1 MREFRAR
8 HSELVAAGV
17 TVAGVTLDT
26 LESCRTWVRRLR
38 LPYPLLSDEA
48 RAAGEACSVIERVG
62 LGPWKI
68 EFFRRTTL
76 LVDSTGI
83 VRRVWGDVKIRG
95 HGREVLAAA
104 RELGGRAAA
113 GSMGNPPS

>member
-1 MREFRAR
+1 VIEMREFRAR

-26 LESCRTWVRRLR
+26 LESCRTWAKRLR

-48 RAAGEACSVIERVG
+48 RAAGEACFVIERTA

-76 LVDSTGI
+76 LTDAAGI

-95 HGREVLAAA
+95 HGRDVLEAA
-104 RELGGRAAA
+104 RALGGVKD
-113 GSMGNPPS
+113 

>member
-1 MREFRAR
+1 MREFRA
-8 HSELVAAGV
+8 HHAELEAAGV

-26 LESCRTWVRRLR
+26 IASCRAWARRLR

-48 RAAGEACSVIERVG
+48 RAAGEACFVLERVG

-76 LVDSTGI
+76 LADSAGI
-83 VRRVWGDVKIRG
+83 VRRVWGEVKIRG
-95 HGREVLAAA
+95 HAREVLAAA
-104 RELGGRAAA
+104 REIGG
-113 GSMGNPPS
+113 PPAR

>member
-1 MREFRAR
+1 MREFRA
-8 HSELVAAGV
+8 HHAELAAAGI

-26 LESCRTWVRRLR
+26 IASCRTWARRLR

-48 RAAGEACSVIERVG
+48 RAAGEACFVIERAG

-76 LVDSTGI
+76 LADSAGI
-83 VRRVWGDVKIRG
+83 VRRVWGEVKIRG
-95 HGREVLAAA
+95 HALEVLTAA
-104 RELGGRAAA
+104 REIGGPAAR
-113 GSMGNPPS
+113 

>member
-26 LESCRTWVRRLR
+26 LESCRTWARRLR

-48 RAAGEACSVIERVG
+48 RAAGEACHVIERVG

-76 LVDSTGI
+76 LADANGI
-83 VRRVWGDVKIRG
+83 VRQVWGDVKIRG
-95 HGREVLAAA
+95 HGREVLASA
-104 RELGGRAAA
+104 RALGG
-113 GSMGNPPS
+113 PPGVSGA

>member
-26 LESCRTWVRRLR
+26 LESCRTWARRLR

-48 RAAGEACSVIERVG
+48 RAAGEACFVIERVG

-76 LVDSTGI
+76 LIDAGAV
-83 VRRVWGDVKIRG
+83 VRAVWGDVSIRG
-95 HGREVLAAA
+95 HAREVLAAA
-104 RELGGRAAA
+104 MALPGR
-113 GSMGNPPS
+113 

>member
-8 HSELVAAGV
+8 HPELVAAGV

-26 LESCRTWVRRLR
+26 LESCRTWARRLR

-48 RAAGEACSVIERVG
+48 RAAGEACFVIDRVG
-62 LGPWKI
+62 LGPWKL

-76 LVDSTGI
+76 LADVNGI

-95 HGREVLAAA
+95 HGREVLESA
-104 RELGGRAAA
+104 RALGG
-113 GSMGNPPS
+113 PPSVSGA

>member
-17 TVAGVTLDT
+17 TVSVVTLDT
-26 LESCRTWVRRLR
+26 LESCRTWARRLR

-48 RAAGEACSVIERVG
+48 RAAGEACFVIDRVG
-62 LGPWKI
+62 LGPWKL

-76 LVDSTGI
+76 LTDVNGI

-95 HGREVLAAA
+95 HGREVLESA
-104 RELGGRAAA
+104 RALGGLPRVS
-113 GSMGNPPS
+113 GS